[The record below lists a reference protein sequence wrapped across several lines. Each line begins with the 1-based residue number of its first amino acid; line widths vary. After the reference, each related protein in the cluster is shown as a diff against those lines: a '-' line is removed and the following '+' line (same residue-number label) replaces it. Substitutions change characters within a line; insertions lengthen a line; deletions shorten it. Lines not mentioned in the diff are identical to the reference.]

1 MQALML
7 VARHESVSRAAEAMH
22 VTQPAVSLQL
32 RMLEEAAGT
41 PLTRKLGRGIQLT
54 AAGEVMVGFAER
66 ILNMWEQ
73 ATDEV
78 AALKGVISGTL
89 RIGAV
94 TTAEHLLPPM
104 LVKFTMERP
113 DVRMKLHVGNRSE
126 VLNMLARHEI
136 DLAIMGT
143 PPREFRTNAA
153 RFARHPMAFIAS
165 PTHPLMKKRKVSLDD
180 VMKANLLVRERGSG
194 TRTAIERLF
203 RESGQRLRIGSE
215 LSSNEAIKRM
225 VAAGLGV
232 AFLSVHAC
240 ALEFGAGLVKML
252 PVAESPVEA
261 NWHIMHLVD
270 QPIPKVAAAFQDY
283 VIEYGQELVRQEL
296 EVPRRYTTKSTKSRS
311 RPNVGTNAVREE
323 VAERVRRPGGARS

>member
-1 MQALML
+1 MRPGSFRQLQALLL
-7 VARHESVSRAAEAMH
+7 VARHESVSRAADALH

-32 RMLEEAAGT
+32 RMLEDAAGT
-41 PLTRKLGRGIQLT
+41 PLTRKMGRGIQLT
-54 AAGEVMVGFAER
+54 AAGEVMVGFSER
-66 ILNMWEQ
+66 ILRLWEQ

-104 LVKFTMERP
+104 LVKFTLERP

-126 VLNMLARHEI
+126 IVSMLAKHDI

-143 PPREFRTNAA
+143 PPRELRTNAA
-153 RFARHPMAFIAS
+153 RFARHPMAFVAS
-165 PTHPLMKKRKVSLDD
+165 PNHPLMKKKRVALAD
-180 VMKANLLVRERGSG
+180 VMDANLLVRERGSG

-203 RESGQRLRIGSE
+203 KETGYSLRFGSE
-215 LSSNEAIKRM
+215 LSSNEAIKSM

-232 AFLSVHAC
+232 GFLSVHAC
-240 ALEFGAGLVKML
+240 ALEFEAELMKML
-252 PVAESPVEA
+252 PMPENPVEA

-283 VIEYGQELVRQEL
+283 VIENGQELVRQEL
-296 EVPRRYTTKSTKSRS
+296 EVRHRRGTKAQTPKPRASAKHR
-311 RPNVGTNAVREE
+311 
-323 VAERVRRPGGARS
+323 